1 MADNLVIVESPAKAK
16 TIKKYLGK
24 DFEVLASYGHVRDLV
39 PKEGAVDPDH
49 GYAMKYQVLE
59 KNERHV
65 DAIARTLRKSRALY
79 LATDPDREGEAI
91 AWHLKEILQSRGDLK
106 GKDVH
111 RVVFYEITRNA
122 IREAVEQP
130 RDLSLDLVNAQQAR
144 RALDYLVGFNLSPLL
159 WKKVRQGLS
168 AGRVQSP
175 ALRMICERE
184 EEILAF
190 VPQEYWT
197 IDGEGSHSAQGQPGT
212 GQLATGQ
219 SFPLKL
225 IEYRG
230 QKVEQFSF
238 KSETVAREVEH
249 TIQAAARETALAN
262 GVATGNGTDA
272 PLGQLRV
279 LSIDRKQRR
288 RNPAPPF
295 TTSTLQQEA
304 ARKLGFNARRTMRI
318 AQQLYEGLD
327 IGEEGSVGLITY
339 MRTDSVSLAAEAIQE
354 IRQVAT
360 RLYGKDEVADEPRI
374 YKTKSKNAQ
383 EAHEAIR
390 PTSAAITPAS
400 LEGKIEDDHYRLY
413 SLIWKRAVAS
423 QMNHA
428 VFDTVAVDM
437 LAGSDGPA
445 RHLLRANGSTLVKPG
460 YISVYQEGT
469 DDMKADEGDHVLPPM
484 SEGDLVDLLTL
495 RGQQHFTEPPPRY
508 TEASLVKALEEHGI
522 GRPSTYATIISTLQ
536 DREYVEM
543 DQRRFVPTDIGKIV
557 GRFLTD
563 HFHRYVEY
571 GFTAAMEDELDAVS
585 RGEEE
590 WTKPL
595 DKFWKPFIDQ
605 VEKIEKNVT
614 REQVA
619 QARELGK
626 DPATGKPVTVR
637 MGRFGPFVQIGS
649 KDDEEKPKFAGLRPG
664 QKMDTINLTEAL
676 DLFQLPRTLGE
687 TADGETIVANVG
699 RFGPYVKYGSKY
711 VSLKE
716 DDPYTVTLERAL
728 EVIRLKQEADAN
740 RLILDFPDDGIQVLN
755 GRYGPYITDKKKN
768 AKIPKDREPKSL
780 TLEECRSLL
789 AQAPERGGRFGR
801 FGRGKKAAAPAAA
814 VAAGDGATAPAEK
827 VAAKGKKKASANGS
841 ARAKGAHATHGA
853 GAHRAAGHGPTGG
866 HGTPAHG
873 AHGSA
878 AAAPRVAA
886 RAVAKKAESSAHPGK
901 GSAKAKGKAAAHDGH
916 KEAHDGH
923 KAASS
928 SAKAKASAKK
938 GKAAKSPAAGKAPSS
953 RVRGVK

>member
-65 DAIARTLRKSRALY
+65 DAIARSLRKSKSLY

-91 AWHLKEILQSRGDLK
+91 AWHLKEILHSRGDLK
-106 GKDVH
+106 GKHVH

-122 IREAVEQP
+122 IREAVGQP

-184 EEILAF
+184 AEIQAF
-190 VPQEYWT
+190 IPQEYWT
-197 IDGEGSHSAQGQPGT
+197 IDGEGSRTAQN
-212 GQLATGQ
+212 
-219 SFPLKL
+219 FPLKL
-225 IEYRG
+225 LEYRG

-238 KSETVAREVEH
+238 TNESQAREVER
-249 TIQAAARETALAN
+249 TIQAAARTTSPETATGEEN
-262 GVATGNGTDA
+262 GR
-272 PLGQLRV
+272 LRV
-279 LSIDRKQRR
+279 MAIDRKQRR

-304 ARKLGFNARRTMRI
+304 ARKLNFNARRTMRL

-327 IGEEGSVGLITY
+327 IGGEEGSVGLITY

-354 IRQVAT
+354 IREVAT
-360 RLYGKDEVADEPRI
+360 KLYGKAEVADEPRI

-400 LEGKIEDDHYRLY
+400 LEGKIEEDHLRLY
-413 SLIWKRAVAS
+413 TLIWKRAVAS

-437 LAGSDGPA
+437 LAGPDGA
-445 RHLLRANGSTLVKPG
+445 ERHLLRANGSTLIKPG

-469 DDMKADEGDHVLPPM
+469 DDSKTDDGDHVLPPM
-484 SEGDLVDLLTL
+484 NEGDLVDLVALTAA
-495 RGQQHFTEPPPRY
+495 QHFTEPPPRY
-508 TEASLVKALEEHGI
+508 SEASLVKALEEHGI

-543 DQRRFVPTDIGKIV
+543 DARRFIPTDVGKIV

-590 WTKPL
+590 WTVPL

-605 VEKIEKNVT
+605 VETIEKNVT

-619 QARELGK
+619 QAREIGK

-637 MGRFGPFVQIGS
+637 LGRYGPFVQIGT
-649 KDDEEKPKFAGLRPG
+649 KDDEEKPRFAGLRPG
-664 QKMDTINLTEAL
+664 QKMDSITLDEAL
-676 DLFQLPRTLGE
+676 YLFTLPRTLGE
-687 TADGETIVANVG
+687 TAEGEKIVANVG
-699 RFGPYVKYGSKY
+699 QFGPYVKYGSKY

-728 EVIRLKQEADAN
+728 EVIRLKKEADAN

-768 AKIPKDREPKSL
+768 AKIPKDREPKTL
-780 TLEECRSLL
+780 TLEECRLL
-789 AQAPERGGRFGR
+789 LEQAPERGTGRFGR
-801 FGRGKKAAAPAAA
+801 FGRGKKKAAAPAAP
-814 VAAGDGATAPAEK
+814 AAGDGAAAE
-827 VAAKGKKKASANGS
+827 AKGAGKKKKSAANG
-841 ARAKGAHATHGA
+841 A
-853 GAHRAAGHGPTGG
+853 GLTDG
-866 HGTPAHG
+866 
-873 AHGSA
+873 A
-878 AAAPRVAA
+878 AAAPKAAAGKKGAGGKSVATA
-886 RAVAKKAESSAHPGK
+886 PPRGAAHAAAKKAPASKAQPAK
-901 GSAKAKGKAAAHDGH
+901 GTGGAKAKAS
-916 KEAHDGH
+916 AHDGH
-923 KAASS
+923 KAAAPAS
-928 SAKAKASAKK
+928 KAKASAKK
-938 GKAAKSPAAGKAPSS
+938 GKAAKAPAPGKASPARP
-953 RVRGVK
+953 RGVK